1 MLRRNLELIV
11 FPPILNTSN
20 KRIGLSVTHVAD
32 RRRSLSTVFVRG
44 KLEKKKRQ
52 DSIERFHRI
61 SSSIGFRISVNLW
74 ENKAGQEIYS
84 DVFDVKEVYGH
95 RIQSVVRVHVALFKR
110 EPNAEPGQDK
120 CISTFL
126 LRVFNSL
133 NFKLT
138 RFFHPA
144 LLSPL
149 HRPILL
155 ISPSL

>member
-44 KLEKKKRQ
+44 KLEKKKKRQ

-138 RFFHPA
+138 RTSSTLPS
-144 LLSPL
+144 SPL
-149 HRPILL
+149 SIVPYC
-155 ISPSL
+155 